1 MIYKPNL
8 DSITEVP
15 SLLEKT
21 PYDEK
26 YIPKELLQSI
36 IDSKKNRYILKH
48 LGAGFTYGCFNLKGN
63 IVIIVPNIQIVKDKE
78 ALRDEF
84 DCKNTLFFYG
94 GSSDTV
100 NTIGH
105 RISLGNLVIC
115 STIDQFHKYKHLV
128 NEFIWIFDETHASN
142 GNAIFRSS
150 IANIYDVLKYRN
162 HQTIQVTATPPLTIP
177 SIFFKYRFIKLYN
190 PSHPSIKINI
200 TYDSLKAKNDIIN
213 DLANDVTVALF
224 SNRKAILTSFMNK
237 VPTNAIVGSNMK
249 AKLLQYDET
258 GKLFETEEHAK
269 LHLNTSAGT
278 EGHDIQNI
286 GTSHVYV
293 FSSLENNSTLF
304 TLTSMVQATGRFRN
318 GVDSITFV
326 IEKNKKN
333 KNEEVKGISLEELKK
348 IYIAEAEQ
356 LLREGSPS
364 KIDNSK
370 VILGPDNKV
379 KPNMFGIHG
388 TTDKIITREIFTTED
403 LPKLKKIVS
412 IYDAEIVSFDKR
424 LTPFSQYRVAI
435 DGRINN
441 LKRLGLNKCEENYK
455 ALVSFFNPYSKGS
468 STPTELKVALI
479 AIYDLTFDI
488 KIEEDINKIDRIINK
503 TETDNLKE
511 MDIKHAMPLKLLK
524 ECNKFYRKFRDDYK
538 RSDTAS
544 SNAELKKCYNKYG
557 DKSLTYTDAL
567 GVAIFKKRTKEYNNQ
582 LYSNARDYINAFAFN
597 VLDKDKGL
605 VKNRVY
611 NKTTSLSIGQIES
624 LTYGHFIE
632 VDITAAN
639 PQFIDEMLNKYPG
652 LEKSNIGCNV
662 YENLM
667 RKRGLTRNEAK
678 EIYNIALN
686 KSDEHNRDI
695 RRTKKVFL
703 DAGYTTKQIS
713 KLYELTKIKGEIYL
727 KMTER
732 EKEAVNK
739 IREVLICFENIRVVR
754 RHDSLLV
761 YSFNSPEILAV
772 CSKIFENQANYPLIH
787 INIYSSDKPE
797 KSLLLERLERIRAKY
812 L

>member
-8 DSITEVP
+8 HSITEVA
-15 SLLEKT
+15 SLLERIL
-21 PYDEK
+21 YNEK

-36 IDSKKNRYILKH
+36 VDSKKHTYILKH

-78 ALRDEF
+78 ARRDEF

-94 GSSDTV
+94 GSSDSV
-100 NTIGH
+100 SNIGH

-115 STIDQFHKYKHLV
+115 STIDQFYKYKDLV
-128 NEFIWIFDETHASN
+128 NDFTWIFDESHTLNDGATY
-142 GNAIFRSS
+142 RSS

-177 SIFFKYRFIKLYN
+177 AIFLKYRFIKLYN
-190 PSHPSIKINI
+190 PTHPSLKINI
-200 TYDSLKAKNDIIN
+200 SYDCVRAKSNIIN
-213 DLANDVTVALF
+213 DLANDVTVAVF

-258 GKLFETEEHAK
+258 GMLFETEEHAK

-286 GTSHVYV
+286 GTSNVYV

-326 IEKNKKN
+326 IEKP
-333 KNEEVKGISLEELKK
+333 KNEEVKGITIEELKEK
-348 IYIAEAEQ
+348 YVAEAEQ

-370 VILGPDNKV
+370 VIIGSDNKV
-379 KPNMFGIHG
+379 KPNMFAIHG
-388 TTDKIITREIFTTED
+388 TTDKIITREIFTTQD

-424 LTPFSQYRVAI
+424 LTPFSKYLVAI
-435 DGRINN
+435 DARINN

-455 ALVSFFNPYSKGS
+455 ALVSFFNPYSRGS

-479 AIYDLTFDI
+479 AVYDLTFDV
-488 KIEEDINKIDRIINK
+488 KIEEDIKKIDRIINK

-511 MDIKHAMPLKLLK
+511 MDIKHAMPLGVLK
-524 ECNKFYRKFRDDYK
+524 ECSKLYRKFRDDYK

-544 SNAELKKCYNKYG
+544 SNAELKKCYRKYG
-557 DKSLTYTDAL
+557 DTSLPYTDAL
-567 GVAIFKKRTKEYNNQ
+567 GIAVFKKRTREYNNQ

-605 VKNRVY
+605 VKNRIY
-611 NKTTSLSIGQIES
+611 NKTTSLSIEQIEA
-624 LTYGHFIE
+624 LTYGSFIE
-632 VDITAAN
+632 VDITSAN
-639 PQFIDEMLNKYPG
+639 PQFIDEMLNKYPE

-667 RKRGLTRNEAK
+667 RERGLTRKEAK
-678 EIYNIALN
+678 RTYNKALN
-686 KSDEHNRDI
+686 KSDEHNRDV
-695 RRTKKVFL
+695 RKTKKVFL
-703 DAGYTTKQIS
+703 DAGYTIKQTS

-732 EKEAVNK
+732 EKKAINK
-739 IREVLICFENIRVVR
+739 IKEMLICFENVRLVR

-761 YSFNSPEILAV
+761 YSFKSQEILAV
-772 CSKIFENQANYPLIH
+772 CIKIFENQANYPLIH
-787 INIYSSDKPE
+787 INIYSSDKSE
-797 KSLLLERLERIRAKY
+797 KTLLLERLERIRAKY
-812 L
+812 V